1 MTFLFTN
8 TMNRLRFFRLLA
20 APCLLLIMSF
30 LPVERPITVYLIGDS
45 TMANKQVKAY
55 PEAGWGMPFTWFF
68 DKSVK
73 VDNRAMNGRSTRTFI
88 EENRWQSVA
97 DSLQEGDY
105 VLIQFGHN
113 DEVKT
118 KKSYI
123 DEVGF
128 QKNLVR
134 FIEETRTKKANP
146 VLITPVARRSFDS
159 EGKIQET
166 HAVYSQLVRDVAA
179 AQKVPLIDL
188 NKRSQALLQDMGVE
202 NSKLLYL
209 HLMPGE
215 NPNYP
220 AGKEDNTHFN
230 ELGARK
236 MAQLVLADI
245 KALKLGLAERIVTP

>member
-1 MTFLFTN
+1 MTRKHL
-8 TMNRLRFFRLLA
+8 LRPLA
-20 APCLLLIMSF
+20 ATLFLLIAAGF
-30 LPVERPITVYLIGDS
+30 RVAERPITVYLIGDS
-45 TMANKQVKAY
+45 TMASKAVKAY
-55 PEAGWGMPFTWFF
+55 PEAGWGMPFAYFF
-68 DKSVK
+68 DQTVK
-73 VDNRAMNGRSTRTFI
+73 VDNRAVNGRSTKTFI
-88 EENRWQSVA
+88 EEKRWQSVS
-97 DSLQEGDY
+97 DSLREGDY

-123 DEVGF
+123 DEAGY

-134 FIEETRTKKANP
+134 FIEETRAKKANP
-146 VLITPVARRSFDS
+146 VLITPVARRSFDA

-179 AQKVPLIDL
+179 AQSVPLIDL
-188 NKRSQALLQDMGVE
+188 DKRSQALLQSMGVE

-209 HLMPGE
+209 HLAADE
-215 NPNYP
+215 HPNYP
-220 AGKEDNTHFN
+220 SGKEDNTHFS

-245 KALKLGLAERIVTP
+245 KALKLALAERIVKNP

>member
-1 MTFLFTN
+1 MG
-8 TMNRLRFFRLLA
+8 FFQA
-20 APCLLLIMSF
+20 KH
-30 LPVERPITVYLIGDS
+30 PITVYLIGDS
-45 TMANKQVKAY
+45 TIANKQVTAY
-55 PEAGWGMPFTWFF
+55 PETGWGMPFAYFF
-68 DKSVK
+68 DKNVK
-73 VDNRAMNGRSTRTFI
+73 VENRAMNGRSTKTFI
-88 EENRWQSVA
+88 EENRWQSVL
-97 DSLQEGDY
+97 DSLREGDY

-123 DEVGF
+123 DEAGF

-134 FIEETRTKKANP
+134 FIEESRAKKANP
-146 VLITPVARRSFDS
+146 VLITPVARRNFNA

-179 AQKVPLIDL
+179 AQQVPLIDL
-188 NKRSQALLQDMGVE
+188 DKQSQALLQQMGVE
-202 NSKLLYL
+202 GSKLLFL
-209 HLMPGE
+209 HLLPNE
-215 NPNYP
+215 HPNYP

-245 KALKLGLAERIVTP
+245 RALKLPLAERIVAPKAP

>member
-1 MTFLFTN
+1 
-8 TMNRLRFFRLLA
+8 MNRLRFFRLLA

-30 LPVERPITVYLIGDS
+30 FRAARPVTVYLIGDS
-45 TMANKQVKAY
+45 TMANKQVSAY
-55 PEAGWGMPFTWFF
+55 PEAGWGMPFAWFF
-68 DKSVK
+68 DKTVK

-88 EENRWQSVA
+88 EEGRWQSVA
-97 DSLQEGDY
+97 DSLREGDY

-123 DEVGF
+123 DQAGF

-134 FIEETRTKKANP
+134 FIEETRAKSANP
-146 VLITPVARRSFDS
+146 VLITPVARRNFDAG
-159 EGKIQET
+159 GKIQET

-188 NKRSQALLQDMGVE
+188 DKRSQALLQNMGVE
-202 NSKLLYL
+202 NSKLLFL

-245 KALKLGLAERIVTP
+245 RALKLGLAERIVAP